1 MADFASIPGGSGE
14 PLAFDQV
21 PQGIDAFYHIDTASL
36 VNLALRT
43 GDSTVDA
50 TGQDEGLTLVLGK
63 GDDSAIMGD
72 GNDVVL
78 GGAGGDMISTGA
90 GDDIVLGSGGADV
103 ATLGEGDDFATGGS
117 GADALYGQAGDD
129 TLIGDAGNDFVAG
142 GAGDDV
148 LLGGAGA
155 DTLSGGAGDDLMAGG
170 AGADTYIFN
179 GDSGHDII
187 ADFGPGDTLQFA
199 SNLNGSGISV
209 PSDLVQFVSGS
220 AGVTKII
227 IGNSTVTLQGID
239 KEDFLSHLA
248 SKVQII

>member
-1 MADFASIPGGSGE
+1 MADFASIPGGSGDS
-14 PLAFDQV
+14 LAFDQV
-21 PQGIDAFYHIDTASL
+21 PQGIDAFYHIDTASF

-50 TGQDEGLTLVLGK
+50 TGQDDGLTLALGK
-63 GDDSAIMGD
+63 GDDNATTGD
-72 GNDVVL
+72 GDDVVL
-78 GGAGGDMISTGA
+78 GGAGGDMISTGS
-90 GDDIVLGSGGADV
+90 GDDIVLGGGGADV
-103 ATLGEGDDFATGGS
+103 VTLGEGDDFAIGGN

-129 TLIGDAGNDFVAG
+129 TLTGGAGNDFVAG

-148 LLGGAGA
+148 MLGGAGA

-170 AGADTYIFN
+170 SGADTYVFN
-179 GDSGHDII
+179 GDFGHDII
-187 ADFGPGDTLQFA
+187 ADFEPGDTLQFA

-220 AGVTKII
+220 AGVTKIV
-227 IGNSTVTLQGID
+227 IGNSTVTLQGVD
-239 KEDFLSHLA
+239 KDDFLSHLA